1 MIKAYNFANL
11 KKEFLMYYSLA
22 EIFAIGIGPSSSHT
36 VGPMK
41 AAKRFV
47 GNLQDK
53 IEQVCEVKIYLYGSL
68 ALTGIGHGTLNAI
81 VYGLLGL
88 AADSID
94 MSQNYIE
101 HVKNEKSLCLG
112 GKKNISFTFEKN
124 FILEKT
130 TFLKEHSNGMKFVA
144 LNSHGATILEET
156 YFSVGGG
163 TIMRQDEFAYQTK
176 RQPLAVPYQFS
187 SFAELKAICE
197 NNQLSISNIVLANEK
212 ALHSTEKTKDYCRKI
227 TQIMQQNINDG
238 VNKKG
243 ILPGVIKLRR
253 RAPEMYE
260 SLQQRFEHNVDD
272 ALYVLDWVNLWAFAV
287 AEENASGSKIVTA
300 PTMGS
305 AGIMPAVMRY
315 YQRFAH
321 KKAYYD
327 EQADIV
333 YLTTAAAIC
342 SLYRTN
348 ASISGAEVGCQGEV
362 GVACSMAA
370 AGLCAVMGGNIN
382 QIENAAEIGMEHNLG
397 LTCDPVKG
405 LVQIPCI
412 ERNAMA
418 AIKAVNASRLA
429 YRSTGE
435 HKVSLDSIIKTMYE
449 TGLSLQSAYKE
460 TSLGGLA
467 TNVSC

>member
-1 MIKAYNFANL
+1 
-11 KKEFLMYYSLA
+11 MYYSLA

-47 GNLQDK
+47 DNLGDNIK
-53 IEQVCEVKIYLYGSL
+53 HVKQVKVYLYGSL
-68 ALTGIGHGTLNAI
+68 ALTGIGHGTVNA
-81 VYGLLGL
+81 VMYGLLGYE
-88 AADSID
+88 ADKLD
-94 MSQNYIE
+94 LEQDYIT
-101 HVKNEKSLCLG
+101 KITAEKELLLG
-112 GKKNISFTFEKN
+112 KLQKINFEIEKDV
-124 FILEKT
+124 ILEKN
-130 TFLKEHSNGMKFVA
+130 TFLKEHPNGMKFIA
-144 LNSHGATILEET
+144 YDENGKEILEEI

-163 TIMRQDEFAYQTK
+163 TIARIDEMAQK
-176 RQPLAVPYQFS
+176 IERKPLDVPYQFS
-187 SFAELKAICE
+187 SFAELREICIK
-197 NNQLSISNIVLANEK
+197 NNMSTSDVVLANEK
-212 ALHSTEKTKDYCRKI
+212 ALHSEQETMEYIQKI
-227 TQIMQQNINDG
+227 VSIMQENIDNG
-238 VNKKG
+238 IKKSG
-243 ILPGVIKLRR
+243 ILPGSIRLQR
-253 RAPEMYE
+253 RAPEMHKR
-260 SLQQRFEHNVDD
+260 LQERFENNADD
-272 ALYVLDWVNLWAFAV
+272 ALFILDWVNLWAFAV
-287 AEENASGSKIVTA
+287 AEENAAGGKIITA

-321 KKAYYD
+321 KKAYNGTD
-327 EQADIV
+327 ADVI

-342 SLYRTN
+342 CLYRTN

-370 AGLCAVMGGNIN
+370 AGLAAVMGANIN

-397 LTCDPVKG
+397 LTCDPIKG

-429 YRSTGE
+429 VRGNGE
-435 HKVSLDSIIKTMYE
+435 YKVSLDSIIKTMYE
-449 TGLSLQSAYKE
+449 TGLSLKSDYKE

-467 TNVSC
+467 KNVVC

>member
-1 MIKAYNFANL
+1 
-11 KKEFLMYYSLA
+11 MYYSLS
-22 EIFAIGIGPSSSHT
+22 EIFAVGIGPSSSHT

-47 GNLQDK
+47 DGLGNK
-53 IEQVCEVKIYLYGSL
+53 ISRVADVKIYLYGSL

-81 VYGLLGL
+81 AYGLLGL
-88 AADSID
+88 TADHID
-94 MSQNYIE
+94 LTQNYIQ
-101 HVKNEKSLCLG
+101 HIMAEKSLQLRG
-112 GKKNISFTFEKN
+112 EKSIPFEFNTN

-130 TFLKEHSNGMKFVA
+130 VFLKEHSNGMRFVA
-144 LNSHGATILEET
+144 LDSIGTILSEEV

-163 TIMRQDEFAYQTK
+163 TIARQDEMSNK
-176 RQPLAVPYQFS
+176 IERDPLDVPYQFS
-187 SFAELKAICE
+187 SFAELKQVCE
-197 NNQLSISNIVLANEK
+197 KNHFTLSDIVLANERTI
-212 ALHSTEKTKDYCRKI
+212 HSEYEIQSYIRKVA
-227 TQIMQQNINDG
+227 QIMQQNIDDG
-238 VNKKG
+238 VTKKG
-243 ILPGVIKLRR
+243 ILPGNIKLRR

-260 SLQQRFEHNVDD
+260 SLLKRFEHNFDD
-272 ALYVLDWVNLWAFAV
+272 ALYILDWVNLWAFAV
-287 AEENASGSKIVTA
+287 AEENAAGGKIVTA

-327 EQADIV
+327 EQADVI
-333 YLTTAAAIC
+333 YLTTAAAVC

-382 QIENAAEIGMEHNLG
+382 QIENAAEIAMEHNLG
-397 LTCDPVKG
+397 LTCDPING
-405 LVQIPCI
+405 PVQIPCI

-429 YRSTGE
+429 SRGTGE

-449 TGLSLQSAYKE
+449 TGLSLQNDYKE

-467 TNVSC
+467 KNVIC